1 MNENCIV
8 FIFARGGSKGVPK
21 KNIRKISGKPLI
33 VHAIDIAKKLDFVND
48 IIVSTDCKEIAKL
61 SEKYGAKVPF
71 LRPKYLSDDTSS
83 ELDAWKHAIIMYE
96 KIFNKKIDTFIS
108 LPPTAPLRSINDV
121 AKCYKLYKDQSCELV
136 VTVKN
141 SKNNPYFNMIE
152 IGENGFGKIVSK
164 SEKIHRRQDAPKVYD
179 MTTVAYV
186 GNKNYILNTNH
197 LLDGKFNFIV
207 VPDERAIDIDS
218 QLDFELAELLLS
230 KSK

>member
-1 MNENCIV
+1 VNENCIV

-33 VHAIDIAKKLDFVND
+33 VHAIDLAKKLNFVND
-48 IIVSTDCKEIAKL
+48 IIVSTDCKEIARI

-71 LRPKYLSDDTSS
+71 LRPKSLSDDDSN
-83 ELDAWKHAIIMYE
+83 ELDAWKHAIMKYE

-108 LPPTAPLRSINDV
+108 LPPTAPLRSIKDV
-121 AKCYKLYKDQSCELV
+121 SKCYELYKDQSCDLV

-152 IGENGFGKIVSK
+152 IGKNGFGKIVAK
-164 SEKIHRRQDAPKVYD
+164 SAKINRRQDAPKVYD

-207 VPDERAIDIDS
+207 VPEERAIDIDS
-218 QLDFELAELLLS
+218 ELDFELAELVLS
-230 KSK
+230 KNK